1 MMATAMTMTTNN
13 RRLHHNAS
21 GAPQVRLVRV
31 VTAGCVLTEFG
42 ELVATNRRGPLT
54 RWPTKLGNNA

>member
-1 MMATAMTMTTNN
+1 MTATTMTTTTNN

-21 GAPQVRLVRV
+21 EALQVRLVKV

-42 ELVATNRRGPLT
+42 ELVAINRRGPLT
-54 RWPTKLGNNA
+54 RWPTKLGSSD